1 MGVEVKAEDNVGV
14 EATDEGQASVAEVV
28 KEVRTV
34 RVPTKVK
41 DKERG
46 TLILVIRLNVIQI
59 LHHSSHVFVTGHLE
73 KVHISVWSRLPVLG
87 RTFTCPSLTNETLT
101 NSTKM
106 TRNLICFLTISCQ
119 KYTPS

>member
-59 LHHSSHVFVTGHLE
+59 LHHSSHVFAIGPSGRVLTFA
-73 KVHISVWSRLPVLG
+73 WSQEPVLG
-87 RTFTCPSLTNETLT
+87 RIFMCPSQINEALT
-101 NSTKM
+101 NSARTM
-106 TRNLICFLTISCQ
+106 T
-119 KYTPS
+119 